1 MVARDV
7 PSPMRNRSG
16 PKHAVLIF
24 VQRSDCILQS
34 LVNMLNFETSERP
47 APYTGRGEAVR
58 LVAVFEDLSIVAP
71 AGITYGAALLL
82 ARADILE
89 KIADHGDV
97 IELGGGWAI
106 SGVPAFADDRLA
118 DIAMAKG
125 SERGRRGFR
134 RRKGGL

>member
-1 MVARDV
+1 M
-7 PSPMRNRSG
+7 
-16 PKHAVLIF
+16 HAVLIF
-24 VQRSDCILQS
+24 VQRTGYILQS

-82 ARADILE
+82 ARADIPG
-89 KIADHGDV
+89 KIAGHGDV
-97 IELGGGWAI
+97 IELGGGWDI
-106 SGVPAFADDRLA
+106 SGVPAFADDLLA
-118 DIAMAKG
+118 DIAMARG